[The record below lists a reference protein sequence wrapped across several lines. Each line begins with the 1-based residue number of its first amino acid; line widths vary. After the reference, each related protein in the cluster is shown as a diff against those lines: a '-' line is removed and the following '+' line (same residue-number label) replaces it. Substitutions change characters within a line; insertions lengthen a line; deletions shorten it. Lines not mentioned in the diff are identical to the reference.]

1 MDEREKIPNT
11 TSSATDC
18 TGLTP
23 VLPEDA
29 QQEDAYEA
37 LYPTHRPRRPKGGLG
52 RSDARS
58 GS

>member
-1 MDEREKIPNT
+1 MDEREKLPNT

-18 TGLTP
+18 TGLIP
-23 VLPEDA
+23 ALPEDDP
-29 QQEDAYEA
+29 QEDAYEA

>member
-37 LYPTHRPRRPKGGLG
+37 LYPTHRPRRPKDG
-52 RSDARS
+52 RSRFDDRS